1 MLYSFLMSKIDPIN
15 REEVLTAKI
24 NDMVREIHGLPADCK
39 NWNTDQLLNLKN
51 LLSSI
56 NNSITLKATYAF
68 LDWLKTHS
76 EIVSESELSV
86 AHSEINSKNANSNGF
101 DVMIP
106 NDSPRIF
113 AEVKCNK
120 PVKGKDGFGSAQ
132 ITGICKDIDK
142 LMEEDT
148 KNHQK
153 VKYFHPMNALKF
165 LVFPDTDEIRAATAK
180 LQAKRAELL
189 IADSVSS
196 FEKEKV
202 YVVFVKL

>member
-1 MLYSFLMSKIDPIN
+1 MLYACTMKKKATIDLENDLSKEIN
-15 REEVLTAKI
+15 IMIQR
-24 NDMVREIHGLPADCK
+24 IHNLPADCK
-39 NWNTDQLLNLKN
+39 NWNTDQLLDLKN
-51 LLSSI
+51 LLSPI

-68 LDWLKTHS
+68 LDWLKMHP
-76 EIVSESELSV
+76 ELVSESELSE
-86 AHSEINSKNANSNGF
+86 ARSEINGKNANSNGF

-106 NDSPRIF
+106 NDSPKIF

-132 ITGICKDIDK
+132 ITGICEDINK
-142 LMEEDT
+142 LTE
-148 KNHQK
+148 KNKKKHKK
-153 VKYFHPMNALKF
+153 VKDYHPKKALKF

-180 LQAKRAELL
+180 LQAKRSELV

-196 FEKEKV
+196 FGKKNV